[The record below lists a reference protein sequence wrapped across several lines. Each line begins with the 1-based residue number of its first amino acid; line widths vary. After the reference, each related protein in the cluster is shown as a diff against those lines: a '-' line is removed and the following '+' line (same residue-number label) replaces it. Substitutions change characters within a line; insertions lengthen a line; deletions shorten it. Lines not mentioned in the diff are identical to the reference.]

1 MSKVS
6 MSDIA
11 YEDFKQ
17 LLAEN
22 NIDSDTIRIY
32 VAGIGWG
39 GPSFN
44 LVLDEQKDDDIVEQI
59 KDIKFLVE
67 KDLINQYGSFTLLS
81 GSENGRGGFSVET
94 EIKSEDGGCGGGCSS
109 CG

>member
-32 VAGIGWG
+32 VAGIG
-39 GPSFN
+39 
-44 LVLDEQKDDDIVEQI
+44 
-59 KDIKFLVE
+59 
-67 KDLINQYGSFTLLS
+67 
-81 GSENGRGGFSVET
+81 
-94 EIKSEDGGCGGGCSS
+94 
-109 CG
+109 